1 MLELIAAN
9 WLAFLIAL
17 IIGVVTAYWV
27 WARHRIEADVQP
39 PKIAPSAPKSVSDL
53 AKSMPAATEP
63 VTLMK
68 TAKAVPKA
76 KVAAKAPVKAAPKV
90 KVAAAPKVKAVA
102 PPKTVAVAAPKAKAE
117 PVKKAAAAKVAAPK
131 AAAPKVKAAPVAK
144 PKAAAPAKVKAAPVA
159 KPKATPKPK
168 AAPKIVIPDNLE
180 LLKGVGPKLNTL
192 LKSLGVTSFEQ
203 VANWSAADV
212 REIDSRLGTFAG
224 RISRDNWVDQAK
236 LLVAGDIKGNTAHW
250 AAKSKKGDRLASVIN
265 ADRIRKKAERN
276 ARFRL
281 FCRPTRA
288 ALASRAACQSC
299 ARPYRRPE
307 SASHPR

>member
-1 MLELIAAN
+1 MLDLIAAN

-27 WARHRIEADVQP
+27 WARHRIEAEVQP

-68 TAKAVPKA
+68 TAKAAPKA
-76 KVAAKAPVKAAPKV
+76 KVAAKAPAKAAPKA
-90 KVAAAPKVKAVA
+90 AAAPKVKAVA
-102 PPKTVAVAAPKAKAE
+102 VAAPKVKATL
-117 PVKKAAAAKVAAPK
+117 VKKVVAPK
-131 AAAPKVKAAPVAK
+131 GKVEAPKAAPVAK
-144 PKAAAPAKVKAAPVA
+144 PKAVAPVKVKPTPAA
-159 KPKATPKPK
+159 KPKAAATPK

-236 LLVAGDIKGNTAHW
+236 LLVTGDVKGFE
-250 AAKSKKGDRLASVIN
+250 KKYG
-265 ADRIRKKAERN
+265 
-276 ARFRL
+276 
-281 FCRPTRA
+281 
-288 ALASRAACQSC
+288 ALGSEIQKR
-299 ARPYRRPE
+299 
-307 SASHPR
+307 

>member
-1 MLELIAAN
+1 MLDLIAAN

-27 WARHRIEADVQP
+27 WARHRVEADT

-53 AKSMPAATEP
+53 AKSMPVATEP

-68 TAKAVPKA
+68 AAKAVPKP
-76 KVAAKAPVKAAPKV
+76 KVAAKAPAKAAPKAKAV
-90 KVAAAPKVKAVA
+90 PAPKVKAAA
-102 PPKTVAVAAPKAKAE
+102 PPKAAALAAPKAKAAPVKKTAAPKAKAE
-117 PVKKAAAAKVAAPK
+117 
-131 AAAPKVKAAPVAK
+131 APKVKAVPVAK
-144 PKAAAPAKVKAAPVA
+144 PKAAAPVKVKAAPVV
-159 KPKATPKPK
+159 KPKATATPK

-212 REIDSRLGTFAG
+212 RETDALLGTFAG

-236 LLVAGDIKGNTAHW
+236 LLVAGDVKGFEKKYGALGSEIK
-250 AAKSKKGDRLASVIN
+250 
-265 ADRIRKKAERN
+265 
-276 ARFRL
+276 
-281 FCRPTRA
+281 
-288 ALASRAACQSC
+288 
-299 ARPYRRPE
+299 
-307 SASHPR
+307 

>member
-9 WLAFLIAL
+9 WLAFLVAL

-27 WARHRIEADVQP
+27 WARHRIEADVQS

-68 TAKAVPKA
+68 TAKAAPKA
-76 KVAAKAPVKAAPKV
+76 KVAAKAPAKAAPKS
-90 KVAAAPKVKAVA
+90 KVAAAPKPKAV
-102 PPKTVAVAAPKAKAE
+102 PVAAPKAKAA
-117 PVKKAAAAKVAAPK
+117 PVKKAAAPKAKVE
-131 AAAPKVKAAPVAK
+131 APKVKAAPVAK
-144 PKAAAPAKVKAAPVA
+144 PKAAAPAKAKAAPVA
-159 KPKATPKPK
+159 KPKAAPKSK

-236 LLVAGDIKGNTAHW
+236 LLVAGDVKGFE
-250 AAKSKKGDRLASVIN
+250 KKYG
-265 ADRIRKKAERN
+265 
-276 ARFRL
+276 
-281 FCRPTRA
+281 
-288 ALASRAACQSC
+288 ALGSEIQKG
-299 ARPYRRPE
+299 
-307 SASHPR
+307 

>member
-1 MLELIAAN
+1 MLELIATN

-27 WARHRIEADVQP
+27 WARHRIGVDVQP

-53 AKSMPAATEP
+53 AKSMPVATEP

-68 TAKAVPKA
+68 AAKAVPKP
-76 KVAAKAPVKAAPKV
+76 KVAAKAPAKAAPKAKAV
-90 KVAAAPKVKAVA
+90 PAPKVKAAA
-102 PPKTVAVAAPKAKAE
+102 PPKAAALAAPKAKAAPVKKTAAPKAKAE
-117 PVKKAAAAKVAAPK
+117 
-131 AAAPKVKAAPVAK
+131 APKVKAVPVAK
-144 PKAAAPAKVKAAPVA
+144 PKAAAPVKVKAAPVV
-159 KPKATPKPK
+159 KPKATATPT

-212 REIDSRLGTFAG
+212 RETDALLGTFAG

-236 LLVAGDIKGNTAHW
+236 LLVAGDVKGFEKKYGALGSEIK
-250 AAKSKKGDRLASVIN
+250 
-265 ADRIRKKAERN
+265 
-276 ARFRL
+276 
-281 FCRPTRA
+281 
-288 ALASRAACQSC
+288 
-299 ARPYRRPE
+299 
-307 SASHPR
+307 

>member
-68 TAKAVPKA
+68 TAKA
-76 KVAAKAPVKAAPKV
+76 APKV
-90 KVAAAPKVKAVA
+90 KVAAKTPEKAAPKVKAA
-102 PPKTVAVAAPKAKAE
+102 PKAKTVAVAAPKAKAAT
-117 PVKKAAAAKVAAPK
+117 VKKAAAPK
-131 AAAPKVKAAPVAK
+131 AKIEAPKVKAAPVAK
-144 PKAAAPAKVKAAPVA
+144 TKAAAPIKAKAAPVA
-159 KPKATPKPK
+159 KPKAAPKPK
-168 AAPKIVIPDNLE
+168 ATPKIVIPDNLE

-203 VANWSAADV
+203 VADWSAADV

-236 LLVAGDIKGNTAHW
+236 LLVAGDVKGFEKKYGSLGSEIK
-250 AAKSKKGDRLASVIN
+250 
-265 ADRIRKKAERN
+265 
-276 ARFRL
+276 
-281 FCRPTRA
+281 
-288 ALASRAACQSC
+288 
-299 ARPYRRPE
+299 
-307 SASHPR
+307 

>member
-1 MLELIAAN
+1 MFELIAAN

-27 WARHRIEADVQP
+27 WARHRIEADIQP

-68 TAKAVPKA
+68 TAKAPPKA
-76 KVAAKAPVKAAPKV
+76 KVAAKVPAKAAPKAKAAAASKV
-90 KVAAAPKVKAVA
+90 KAAAPPKA
-102 PPKTVAVAAPKAKAE
+102 VAVAAPKAKAA
-117 PVKKAAAAKVAAPK
+117 PVKTATAPKVAAPK
-131 AAAPKVKAAPVAK
+131 AKAETPKVKIAPIAKPKAAASVKAKVAPVAK
-144 PKAAAPAKVKAAPVA
+144 PKADA
-159 KPKATPKPK
+159 KPK
-168 AAPKIVIPDNLE
+168 AAPKVVIPDNLE

-236 LLVAGDIKGNTAHW
+236 LLVAGDVKGFEKKYGSLGSEIK
-250 AAKSKKGDRLASVIN
+250 
-265 ADRIRKKAERN
+265 
-276 ARFRL
+276 
-281 FCRPTRA
+281 
-288 ALASRAACQSC
+288 
-299 ARPYRRPE
+299 
-307 SASHPR
+307 

>member
-1 MLELIAAN
+1 MLDLIAAN

-27 WARHRIEADVQP
+27 WARHRIEAEVQP

-68 TAKAVPKA
+68 TAKAAPKA
-76 KVAAKAPVKAAPKV
+76 KVAAKAPAKAAPKAAAAPKV
-90 KVAAAPKVKAVA
+90 KVVAVAAPKVKA
-102 PPKTVAVAAPKAKAE
+102 T
-117 PVKKAAAAKVAAPK
+117 PVKKVAAPK
-131 AAAPKVKAAPVAK
+131 SKVEAPKAAPVAK
-144 PKAAAPAKVKAAPVA
+144 PKAVAPVKVKPTPTA
-159 KPKATPKPK
+159 KPKAAATPK

-236 LLVAGDIKGNTAHW
+236 LLVTGDVKGFE
-250 AAKSKKGDRLASVIN
+250 KKYG
-265 ADRIRKKAERN
+265 
-276 ARFRL
+276 
-281 FCRPTRA
+281 
-288 ALASRAACQSC
+288 ALGSEIQKR
-299 ARPYRRPE
+299 
-307 SASHPR
+307 